1 MIPGMFGYSM
11 ELALHGLRRFP
22 KTTALAV
29 LTVAIGLAASMTTLA
44 LLHILSADPLPGR
57 SQHLYLAWVDT
68 LQAKPDD
75 YKPIDGAGADN
86 YKRIK
91 MPDAQ
96 ALMAARPDLR
106 QTMVADVWAHLDG
119 EGGRSP
125 EDQALLMTNSNFF
138 PMFGVALREGRT
150 WTAAEDAARAPV
162 AVIDSDLAQE
172 LFGTVHAVGHTL
184 RVKDHAIR
192 VIGVSERFAP
202 QPHFYELDQWTFSG
216 SRHESIFM
224 PYMTALDV
232 GFQPVASDGCD
243 AVTDKDKALLHVD
256 AMHCAWVSDWIQLD
270 TAQDVLAYRTYLDNY
285 AHQQAA
291 LAAFGR
297 KPQSMLIG
305 LGEWLTLKNVVPDNV
320 RLNVWLAASFLLL
333 CMVNVAGL
341 LAAKFMR
348 RSGEIGIRR
357 ALGAPRAAV
366 VLQHLIEAAVV
377 CLLGGLLA
385 WPLTLLGLT
394 LLRMQD
400 QGFTDLAR
408 LDLPMFGALFV
419 LALLVG
425 VLVGLL
431 PSWRVSMVQ
440 PGLQVKEA

>member
-1 MIPGMFGYSM
+1 MFGYSV

-75 YKPIDGAGADN
+75 YKPIDGAGADH
-86 YKRIK
+86 YRRIK

-96 ALMAARPDLR
+96 ALMASHPDIR
-106 QTMVADVWAHLDG
+106 QTVVAGVWSHVEG

-125 EDQALLMTNSNFF
+125 EDQFLLMTNSNFF

-162 AVIDSDLAQE
+162 AVIDSDLAQA
-172 LFGTVHAVGHTL
+172 LFGTVHAVGHTM

-192 VIGVSERFAP
+192 VIGVSERYAP
-202 QPHFYELDQWTFSG
+202 QPHFYVLEQWAFSG
-216 SRHESIFM
+216 SRHDSMFM
-224 PYMTALDV
+224 PYTTALDV
-232 GFQPVASDGCD
+232 GIQPANSDGCD
-243 AVTDKDKALLHVD
+243 DITDKDKALLHVD
-256 AMHCAWVSDWIQLD
+256 ATHCAWMGYWVQLD
-270 TAQDVLAYRTYLDNY
+270 TAQDAAAYRAYLANY
-285 AHQQAA
+285 AQQQKA
-291 LAAFGR
+291 LVTFGK
-297 KPQSMLIG
+297 KPQSQLIG
-305 LGEWLTLKNVVPDNV
+305 LREWLTLKNVVPDNV
-320 RLNVWLAASFLLL
+320 RLNVWLAVSFLLL

-348 RSGEIGIRR
+348 RSAEIGIRR
-357 ALGAPRAAV
+357 ALGAPRVAV
-366 VLQHLIEAAVV
+366 ILQHLIEAAVV
-377 CLLGGLLA
+377 CLLGGVLA

-408 LDLPMFGALFV
+408 LDLPMFGALFA
-419 LALLVG
+419 LSLLVG
-425 VLVGLL
+425 VLVGWL